1 MQNSKSGMWR
11 KNLKIKERRRAIC
24 SEDGITVNVLVVYH
38 SRTGNTKTMTET
50 VADAAQEG
58 P

>member
-1 MQNSKSGMWR
+1 MWR

-24 SEDGITVNVLVVYH
+24 SEDGIMVNVLVVYH
-38 SRTGNTKTMTET
+38 SRSGNTKTMAET
-50 VADAAQEG
+50 IADAAKEG